1 MLKYLYVTFGNFS
14 ILILAINHLRIS
26 FNWIHFEGLLAA
38 ISQNYARKYKTSID
52 LLEFKYEI
60 QNSQQSGEVNVDEL
74 FATLDGSVVRSR
86 SELEPKRRESHREG
100 DELKDEGVLL
110 CGFFIDG
117 GKWDSASSKLV
128 DSPQRFSPL
137 PHFICR
143 MIKVYTVY
151 STFLISRRD
160 ISCFFLI

>member
-1 MLKYLYVTFGNFS
+1 M
-14 ILILAINHLRIS
+14 
-26 FNWIHFEGLLAA
+26 AA

-60 QNSQQSGEVNVDEL
+60 QNSQQLGEVNVDEL

-86 SELEPKRRESHREG
+86 SEIEPKRRESRHQEG
-100 DELKDEGVLL
+100 DEGVLL

-143 MIKVYTVY
+143 MIKVYIQLFSNFPKRY
-151 STFLISRRD
+151 FMY
-160 ISCFFLI
+160 F